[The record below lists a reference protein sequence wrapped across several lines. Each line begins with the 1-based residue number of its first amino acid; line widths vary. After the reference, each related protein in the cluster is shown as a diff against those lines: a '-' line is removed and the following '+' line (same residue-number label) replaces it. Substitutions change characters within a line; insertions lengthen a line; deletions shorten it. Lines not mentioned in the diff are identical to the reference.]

1 MHIFKTH
8 EGCNATNIFLKYSIG
23 GGGGAVIPILSR
35 YDNSKKKN
43 KKKKSPG
50 LLI

>member
-1 MHIFKTH
+1 MDIFKTH

-23 GGGGAVIPILSR
+23 GEGAVIPILSR
-35 YDNSKKKN
+35 YDNSKKNN